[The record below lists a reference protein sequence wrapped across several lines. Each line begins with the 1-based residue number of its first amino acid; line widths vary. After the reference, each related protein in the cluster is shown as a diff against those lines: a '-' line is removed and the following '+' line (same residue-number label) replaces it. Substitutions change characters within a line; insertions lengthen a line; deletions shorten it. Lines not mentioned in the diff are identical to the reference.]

1 MRQTC
6 FKYVESLRSLV
17 VIGILS
23 ASFAVTGALA
33 QNQPQN
39 QPQGQPQ
46 NTTDAAAPSAATDDG
61 ALTREEILAVFQREA
76 RAAYQMHREE
86 CAQLPTEQ
94 QKVCLA
100 KARLQFDE
108 DMRYAQRRADQGY

>member
-1 MRQTC
+1 MRQNC
-6 FKYVESLRSLV
+6 FNYFESPRNLV
-17 VIGILS
+17 VIGILL
-23 ASFAVTGALA
+23 ASFAVTSALA
-33 QNQPQN
+33 QNQPQS
-39 QPQGQPQ
+39 QPQ
-46 NTTDAAAPSAATDDG
+46 NTTNSTVSTAEADDG

-76 RAAYQMHREE
+76 RAAYQMHRQA
-86 CAQLPTEQ
+86 CAQLPADE

>member
-1 MRQTC
+1 MRQNC
-6 FKYVESLRSLV
+6 FNYVESPRNLV
-17 VIGILS
+17 VIGILL
-23 ASFAVTGALA
+23 ASFAVTSALA
-33 QNQPQN
+33 QS
-39 QPQGQPQ
+39 QPQ
-46 NTTDAAAPSAATDDG
+46 NTTNSTVSTAEADDG

-76 RAAYQMHREE
+76 RAAYQMHRQA
-86 CAQLPTEQ
+86 CAELPADE

>member
-33 QNQPQN
+33 QNQPQS
-39 QPQGQPQ
+39 QPQ